1 MTTIEKL
8 KEYAAEI
15 GFEHFGEVK
24 MDALKFQPEVRDM
37 CAANKCAHYG
47 RSWTCPP
54 GCGTLEEMAEKVKQ
68 FSTGLLVQTTVEL
81 EDSFDFEAMAEGAVK
96 QKERFN
102 ALADKLHA
110 DNIKCLLMGAGES
123 CENCKECTYPDAPC
137 RFPDKAQPSMEA
149 CGLNVSQVCKGSGLE
164 YYYGN
169 GTLTYTCCVL
179 V

>member
-1 MTTIEKL
+1 MNIEDL
-8 KEYAAEI
+8 KIAAEEI
-15 GFEHFGEVK
+15 GFEHFGEVN
-24 MDALKFQPEVRDM
+24 MNALIFQPEVRDM

-54 GCGTLEEMAEKVKQ
+54 GCGTLEEMAEKVKK

-81 EDSFDFEAMAEGAVK
+81 EDSFDFEAMAEGAQT

-102 ALADKLHA
+102 ALADRLHA
-110 DNIKCLLMGAGES
+110 SETRCMLMGAGES
-123 CENCKECTYPDAPC
+123 CENCAECTYPDAPC

-149 CGLNVSQVCKGSGLE
+149 CGLNVSQVCGASGVK
-164 YYYGN
+164 YYYGP

-179 V
+179 I